1 MPTYFFHGTK
11 AAFRRGDIIRP
22 RAEHRGAPTKAPTV
36 DGSRAP
42 DSDNWVHVT
51 TRLSLAWAYAHASG
65 ECGDPIVLVV
75 EPQGVLKTDPEHSEW
90 MQAYRCESARVLA
103 VDAAPPFSAEEAA
116 RHWKPAVED
125 PNTSARARVVKPVKK
140 D

>member
-1 MPTYFFHGTK
+1 MTTYYFHGTK
-11 AAFRRGDIIRP
+11 ASLRHGDTVRP
-22 RAEHRGAPTKAPTV
+22 RAEHHGAPTNAPTV

-51 TRLSLAWAYAHASG
+51 TRFTLAWAYAHASG
-65 ECGDPIVLVV
+65 ECGDPIVLIV
-75 EPQGVLKTDPEHSEW
+75 EPGGVLETDPEHSDW

-116 RHWKPAVED
+116 KHWKPAVED
-125 PNTSARARVVKPVKK
+125 LNAHEKAHVVKSATG